1 MIEVDEQGALT
12 LTRCGTLDVV
22 RQFADVV
29 VALRL
34 HGLGQQHGGLVGILP
49 SEVKQTVVSTEAGS
63 LQRYFLRGE
72 GQAEVW
78 LDDETDG
85 VALVGCRTTFLLVLL
100 GLRHKL
106 RLILTGTV
114 DREVAAVGHLA
125 GDEVVVSLAEI
136 CLLTVD
142 TKTEVEE
149 CRDRLVVEGDRFV
162 LTAFTALVG
171 DGYAVE
177 IHLAAR
183 LHH

>member
-1 MIEVDEQGALT
+1 M
-12 LTRCGTLDVV
+12 
-22 RQFADVV
+22 
-29 VALRL
+29 
-34 HGLGQQHGGLVGILP
+34 P
-49 SEVKQTVVSTEAGS
+49 
-63 LQRYFLRGE
+63 
-72 GQAEVW
+72 
-78 LDDETDG
+78 
-85 VALVGCRTTFLLVLL
+85 
-100 GLRHKL
+100 
-106 RLILTGTV
+106 GTV

-149 CRDRLVVEGDRFV
+149 CRDRLVVEGSRFV
-162 LTAFTALVG
+162 LTALAALVG